1 MVGVMVYM
9 LGDNTMQNIPIIV
22 SSCDKYRYLWDIQL
36 QLFNKYWNDCPH
48 KIYYL
53 SENSEL
59 PVFESKL
66 NLENIKM
73 GIQTSGP
80 SDWSYMLRMF
90 LNNLDS
96 EYFIYMQEDYVLND
110 YVNQNKLN
118 KLIDYVI
125 SNEINYVRFITSPPG
140 NGDIILIDDDISI
153 REIENNMQWRSSLMT
168 AIWKKSSFIEL
179 LNSDMNITPW
189 QFEHI
194 NSSNIEKFYCL
205 DLDDDGETDIIP
217 FIGIY
222 GSSNGH
228 GIYPQVVE
236 FLKSH
241 NLKMING
248 SEINYEIRL

>member
-80 SDWSYMLRMF
+80 
-90 LNNLDS
+90 
-96 EYFIYMQEDYVLND
+96 
-110 YVNQNKLN
+110 
-118 KLIDYVI
+118 
-125 SNEINYVRFITSPPG
+125 
-140 NGDIILIDDDISI
+140 
-153 REIENNMQWRSSLMT
+153 
-168 AIWKKSSFIEL
+168 
-179 LNSDMNITPW
+179 
-189 QFEHI
+189 
-194 NSSNIEKFYCL
+194 
-205 DLDDDGETDIIP
+205 
-217 FIGIY
+217 
-222 GSSNGH
+222 
-228 GIYPQVVE
+228 
-236 FLKSH
+236 
-241 NLKMING
+241 
-248 SEINYEIRL
+248 